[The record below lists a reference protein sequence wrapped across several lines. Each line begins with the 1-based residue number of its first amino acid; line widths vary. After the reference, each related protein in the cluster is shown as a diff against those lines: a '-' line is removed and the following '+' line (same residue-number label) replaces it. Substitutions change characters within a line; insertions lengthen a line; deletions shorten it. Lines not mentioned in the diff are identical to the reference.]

1 MAKQK
6 LTGKVVQETKPEAGK
21 LTDTMIWD
29 TAEEGF
35 FLRIRPSGRKTFGV
49 QMQVN
54 GRQVRLNLGTAS
66 PATLDETRKLAAAKK
81 VSARAGVDPVEERKT
96 AKLAPARTVSAVLD
110 AYDLDLK
117 TRNVSPRHR
126 SNTVSVLKR
135 GMSRVSTRD
144 IASLSR
150 QECVSLVNAIKTS
163 GARQSFRQRLTP
175 LLNYAVNE
183 GLAPSNVMA
192 GWKQPRR
199 SKTEALT
206 KPGRALTAA
215 EVRAVWNAADGT
227 FGDVV
232 KVLLLTGLRKTEGL
246 SLERGWID
254 ADKKAIV
261 IPGHRMKNGK
271 PHAVPLTP
279 ALQAVLD
286 SRPVWAVSDLLFPTR
301 SRDSK
306 ATTLSGIGQM
316 KTRLQTASGT
326 KDWTLH
332 DLRRTFRSMLSDLGF
347 DEDLCERMIA
357 HSRSSLVERY
367 DRSTR
372 WPERVAAAE
381 ALERHL
387 LKIVAGQDGGNVVQL
402 PARVSAASA

>member
-6 LTGKVVQETKPEAGK
+6 LTGKVVQDSKPETGK
-21 LTDTMIWD
+21 LTDSMIWD

-81 VSARAGVDPVEERKT
+81 VDARKGVDPVEERKA
-96 AKLAPARTVSAVLD
+96 AKLAPARAVSAVLT
-110 AYDLDLK
+110 AYEADMK
-117 TRNVSPRHR
+117 ARNCAPHHV
-126 SNTVSVLKR
+126 SNTISVLR
-135 GMSRVSTRD
+135 RNLASVSGRD
-144 IASLSR
+144 IGTLTR
-150 QECVSLVNAIKTS
+150 QECVNLIDKVPTS
-163 GARQSFRQRLTP
+163 GARTAFRTRLTP
-175 LLNYAVNE
+175 LLNFATNQ
-183 GLAPSNVMA
+183 GLCPANVLA
-192 GWKQPRR
+192 GWRQPRR
-199 SKTEALT
+199 SKAEIMA

-215 EVRAVWNAADGT
+215 EIKAIWNAAEGT
-227 FGDVV
+227 FGAVIQT
-232 KVLLLTGLRKTEGL
+232 LLLTGLRRTEAL

-254 ADKKAIV
+254 AEKNAII

-279 ALQAVLD
+279 ALKAILD
-286 SRPVWAVSDLLFPTR
+286 SRPVWAVSPLLFATR

-306 ATTLSGIGQM
+306 GTTMKGISQM
-316 KTRLQTASGT
+316 KGKLQTKSGT
-326 KDWTLH
+326 ADWSLH
-332 DLRRTFRSMLSDLGF
+332 DLRRTYRSMLSDLGF
-347 DEDLCERMIA
+347 DEDLSERMIA
-357 HSRSSLVERY
+357 HSRDNLLERY

-381 ALERHL
+381 AVERHIL
-387 LKIVAGQDGGNVVQL
+387 QIVAGNLGGNVVSLQ
-402 PARVSAASA
+402 PRVSA